1 MTNND
6 FFLNL
11 LHLTGVSR
19 DKDLLIELF
28 KLGGIEATQ
37 SKIKGWR
44 TRMDNPRASLM
55 PDYILAGFIQGLF
68 QYRDQKLTQHIKVFN
83 FLSDAQERI

>member
-6 FFLNL
+6 FFRQM
-11 LHLTGVSR
+11 LHLTGVGK

-28 KLGGIEATQ
+28 KLGGITATP

-44 TRMDNPRASLM
+44 TDLDNPRASMM
-55 PDYILAGFIQGLF
+55 PDHVLQGFIQGLF
-68 QYRDQKLTQHIKVFN
+68 EYRDIKMKEGLYVFN
-83 FLSDAQERI
+83 FIQKK

>member
-6 FFLNL
+6 FFRNL

-19 DKDLLIELF
+19 DKELLIEIF

-44 TRMDNPRASLM
+44 TVLDNPRASKM
-55 PDYILAGFIQGLF
+55 PDHVLQGFMDGLF
-68 QYRDQKLTQHIKVFN
+68 AFRDDQMKNGITVFN
-83 FLSDAQERI
+83 F